1 MSICSQ
7 TRWPSVAFLRRLRLA
22 AVSGGFFLIVVWLFL
37 APPLF
42 SSTKTRMPFAV
53 SAQRLETHVR
63 MLSETLVP
71 RDAAHPENLD
81 RVAAYIR
88 QAFAHSS
95 ATVIDQPFQVNT
107 RTYRNVV
114 ARYGPETKERVI
126 VGAHYDAASPFPGA
140 DDNASGVAGLLELA
154 ALLEKSDLPHTVE
167 LVAYALEEQPFFR
180 TPQMG
185 SAVHANALQREGV
198 RVRAMFSL
206 EMIGYFTDAADTQQF
221 PLALLS
227 WWYPST
233 GNFIAVVGK
242 LGQGRL
248 VRRVQHAMAQANSL
262 PVFSLTAP
270 RFLRGVDF
278 SDHASYWQVG
288 YPAVMITDTAFYRN
302 PHYHTK
308 TDTADTLDYQ
318 RMAQVVAGV
327 YAAVHEMTR

>member
-1 MSICSQ
+1 MPISASQ
-7 TRWPSVAFLRRLRLA
+7 LRLRLWLRRRLF
-22 AVSGGFFLIVVWLFL
+22 AVGASGFCLLLGVWLFL
-37 APPLF
+37 APALL
-42 SSTKTRMPFAV
+42 SSTKTPMPLAV
-53 SAQRLETHVR
+53 NPQRLETHVR

-88 QAFAHSS
+88 QAFAHAS
-95 ATVIDQPFQVNT
+95 ATVVDQPFQVDT
-107 RTYRNVV
+107 RTYRNVI
-114 ARYGPETKERVI
+114 ARYGPETKERII
-126 VGAHYDAASPFPGA
+126 VGAHYDAAGPFPGA

-154 ALLEKSDLPHTVE
+154 VLLEKSDLPRTVE
-167 LVAYALEEQPFFR
+167 LVAYALEEQPFFG

-185 SAVHANALQREGV
+185 SMVHAKALQREGV

-227 WWYPST
+227 WWYPTT

-248 VRRVQHAMAQANSL
+248 VRRVRYAMAQASSL
-262 PVFSLTAP
+262 PVCSLTAP
-270 RFLRGVDF
+270 RLLRGVDF
-278 SDHASYWQVG
+278 SDHASYWQMG

-308 TDTADTLDYQ
+308 TDTADTLDYHS
-318 RMAQVVAGV
+318 MAQVVAGV
-327 YAAVHEMTR
+327 YAAVHELMR